1 MKQCGRAYSLKA
13 MTTKG
18 GRPMICIQYPNGDGF
33 YFKDADK
40 WTESAD
46 AYQILNDHY
55 LIAEVLK
62 MPGLLI
68 SLSEPLR
75 LD

>member
-1 MKQCGRAYSLKA
+1 
-13 MTTKG
+13 
-18 GRPMICIQYPNGDGF
+18 MICIRYPNGDGF

-68 SLSEPLR
+68 SLSEPWWLN
-75 LD
+75 

>member
-1 MKQCGRAYSLKA
+1 
-13 MTTKG
+13 
-18 GRPMICIQYPNGDGF
+18 MICIQYPNGDGF

-46 AYQILNDHY
+46 VYQILDGPY

-68 SLSEPLR
+68 SLSEPWR
-75 LD
+75 LN